1 MHIERI
7 MDKNQ
12 NFNKEIEKLK
22 KHKIEVTELKNIK
35 ELKNTVDGLNKRLD
49 ETEMIKNSKT
59 GKQN

>member
-22 KHKIEVTELKNIK
+22 KHKIEVTELKKIN